1 MMGLIMEDFHFIN
14 ILLNKGFH
22 FTMKHKKIKDQ
33 KKKKGREGKE
43 KKEEEI
49 IIGDLKTK
57 L

>member
-1 MMGLIMEDFHFIN
+1 MMGLIREDFHFLN

-33 KKKKGREGKE
+33 KKKKGREGK
-43 KKEEEI
+43 KEEEI